1 MVALMAG
8 GGSSSGSTRHG
19 EPSGFAS
26 LSRLKRGWRQPKP
39 ATPDGETTMRALR
52 FVQCVEEQGSGW
64 FWETDREGRL
74 SYLSASVVDQLC
86 ATGQDPI
93 GEPLCDIFTV
103 SGDDVSAE
111 RTLRFHILGRTSF
124 SDYHVITAASDDRSW
139 SISGKPLF
147 DEVGQF
153 CGFVGTGSDL
163 TAKRRTEAEV
173 TRLALF
179 DSLTGLANRAKM
191 ELSLDQLLSRRP
203 GQWQPLTLLLLDLD
217 RFKAV
222 NDTLGHQT
230 GDLLLKLVAQ
240 RLQRTVGEG
249 ALIGR
254 RGGDEFEVVIV
265 GECRRDAL
273 ADIAR
278 GIVAALSQPY
288 HIAGSSISIGCSIGI
303 AIAPDN
309 GDTSETLVR
318 NADLAL
324 YAAKG
329 DGRGTHRF
337 YVPELLALAQ
347 VRRQMEDDLR
357 QALPAGQ
364 FHLVYQP
371 VVGMASG
378 AITGYEALVRW
389 NHPTLGAIS
398 PADFIPVAED
408 SGLIEPIGEWV
419 LRTAT
424 MAAAKWP
431 VPVRIAVNVSPIQF
445 ARPTLPL
452 LITSALAKSGLDP
465 ARLELEITE
474 SVFLGGSTTNDATFR
489 SLKALGVRLALDD
502 FGTGYSSLGYL
513 KTAPFDKIKIDQS
526 FVRGLG
532 QAGSRNSAIIRA
544 IVTLADA
551 LHLETTAEGVEA
563 QDEIALVRA
572 LGCTHIQGFVYGRP
586 VAEQQV
592 VAQLSGSEQA
602 TPIGVKV
609 SRPARTRML
618 RSIWIVSQGRRVVAR
633 LRDVSSAGAMIDDFD
648 PLQLAADTRIAIELV
663 EGEQLGGVVRWS
675 RSGRA
680 GIALDHVF
688 DFRSISQPTRLQSAA

>member
-1 MVALMAG
+1 MAAD
-8 GGSSSGSTRHG
+8 SSGSGPTRHG
-19 EPSGFAS
+19 GAGGFA
-26 LSRLKRGWRQPKP
+26 LSRLKRGWGRSKP
-39 ATPDGETTMRALR
+39 DDREADDAARALR
-52 FVQCVEEQGSGW
+52 FVHCVEDQGSGW

-74 SYLSASVVDQLC
+74 SYLSARVGEQLSR
-86 ATGQDPI
+86 TDGELI
-93 GEPLCDIFTV
+93 GESLCDVFTV
-103 SGDDVSAE
+103 SGDDASAE
-111 RTLRFHILGRTSF
+111 RTLRFHMLGRTSF
-124 SDYHVITAASDDRSW
+124 SDYQVSTHAADERSW
-139 SISGKPLF
+139 SISGRPLF

-153 CGFVGTGSDL
+153 RGFVGTGADL

-173 TRLALF
+173 TRLAMF

-191 ELSLDQLLSRRP
+191 QVSLDQLLARRP
-203 GQWQPLTLLLLDLD
+203 GHWQPLALLLLDLD

-240 RLQRTVGEG
+240 RLQRAVGDG
-249 ALIGR
+249 ALVGR

-265 GECRRDAL
+265 GECRKDAL
-273 ADIAR
+273 SELAR
-278 GIVAALSQPY
+278 GIVATLSQPY
-288 HIAGSSISIGCSIGI
+288 HIAGSSISIGCSIGV
-303 AIAPDN
+303 AVAPDD

-347 VRRQMEDDLR
+347 MRRQMEDDLR
-357 QALPAGQ
+357 QAIAQGEL
-364 FHLVYQP
+364 HLVYQP
-371 VVGMASG
+371 VVSTASG
-378 AITGYEALVRW
+378 AITGYEALARW
-389 NHPTLGAIS
+389 EHPRLGAIS
-398 PADFIPVAED
+398 PAEFIPVAED

-424 MAAAKWP
+424 MAAAQWP

-452 LITSALAKSGLDP
+452 LVTSALAQSGLDP

-474 SVFLGGSTTNDATFR
+474 SVFLGGTAATETAFR
-489 SLKALGVRLALDD
+489 ALKALGVRLALDD

-532 QAGSRNSAIIRA
+532 QPESRNAAIIKA

-563 QDEIALVRA
+563 QDEIELVRA

-586 VAEQQV
+586 VPSPQV
-592 VAQLSGSEQA
+592 IQQLSGAEVA
-602 TPIGVKV
+602 APVGVKV
-609 SRPARTRML
+609 TRAPRTRML
-618 RSIWIVSQGRRVVAR
+618 RSIWIGYDGRRVSAR
-633 LRDVSSAGAMIDDFD
+633 LRDISSAGAMIDDFG
-648 PLQLAADTRIAIELV
+648 PVELQPDTRITVEFV
-663 EGEQLGGVVRWS
+663 EGEPLGGVVRWS

-680 GIALDHVF
+680 GIGLDQNF
-688 DFRSISQPTRLQSAA
+688 DFRSIKQPARLQTAA

>member
-1 MVALMAG
+1 MGGNGSGPGQERRGDSQGAGALN
-8 GGSSSGSTRHG
+8 
-19 EPSGFAS
+19 
-26 LSRLKRGWRQPKP
+26 RLRRGWSR
-39 ATPDGETTMRALR
+39 ARPDGRDSDSAARALR
-52 FVQCVEEQGSGW
+52 FVDCIEEQGSGW
-64 FWETDREGRL
+64 FWETDREGSLR
-74 SYLSASVVDQLC
+74 YLSASVAGQLC
-86 ATGQDPI
+86 ATGRDPI
-93 GEPLCDIFTV
+93 GEPLCDVFTV

-111 RTLRFHILGRTSF
+111 RTLRFHMLGRTSF
-124 SDYHVITAASDDRSW
+124 SDYHVRTAAADDRSW
-139 SISGKPLF
+139 SISGRPLF
-147 DEVGQF
+147 DDVGQF
-153 CGFVGTGSDL
+153 RGFVGTGSDL

-191 ELSLDQLLSRRP
+191 QLSLDQLLARRP
-203 GQWQPLTLLLLDLD
+203 GQWQPLALLLLDLD

-230 GDLLLKLVAQ
+230 GDQLLKLVAQ
-240 RLQRTVGEG
+240 RLQRTVGDG

-254 RGGDEFEVVIV
+254 RGGDEFEVVIA
-265 GECRRDAL
+265 GECRRDVL
-273 ADIAR
+273 GDIAR

-303 AIAPDN
+303 AIAPDD

-329 DGRGTHRF
+329 GGRGTHRF

-347 VRRQMEDDLR
+347 MRRRMEDDLR
-357 QALPAGQ
+357 DALAAGQ
-364 FHLVYQP
+364 LHLVYQP
-371 VVGMASG
+371 VVGMTSG

-389 NHPTLGAIS
+389 EHPKLGAIS
-398 PADFIPVAED
+398 PADFIPVAEE

-424 MAAAKWP
+424 MAAARWP
-431 VPVRIAVNVSPIQF
+431 VPVRIAVNVSPVQF

-452 LITSALAKSGLDP
+452 LVTSALAKSGLDP
-465 ARLELEITE
+465 DRLELEITE
-474 SVFLGGSTTNDATFR
+474 SVFLGGSSATDATFR

-532 QAGSRNSAIIRA
+532 QPGSRNGAIIKA

-563 QDEIALVRA
+563 QDEIELVRA

-586 VAEQQV
+586 APEAHVIE
-592 VAQLSGSEQA
+592 QLSGAERA
-602 TPIGVKV
+602 APTGVKI
-609 SRPARTRML
+609 SRASRTRML
-618 RSIWIVSQGRRVVAR
+618 RTIWIAHGGRRVPAR
-633 LRDVSSAGAMIDDFD
+633 LRDVSSAGAMIDDFE
-648 PLQLAADTRIAIELV
+648 PLELGPDSRIVIEFN
-663 EGEQLGGVVRWS
+663 EGEHVDGVVRWT

-680 GIALDHVF
+680 GIALDQVF
-688 DFRSISQPTRLQSAA
+688 DFRSISQPTRLRSAA

>member
-1 MVALMAG
+1 MAAE
-8 GGSSSGSTRHG
+8 SSGSGLSRRG
-19 EPSGFAS
+19 DAGGFAS
-26 LSRLKRGWRQPKP
+26 LSRLKRGWGKAKP
-39 ATPDGETTMRALR
+39 EDREGEDAARALR
-52 FVQCVEEQGSGW
+52 FIHCVEEQGSGW

-74 SYLSASVVDQLC
+74 IYLSASVAEYVSR
-86 ATGQDPI
+86 AGRSVI
-93 GEPLCDIFTV
+93 GEPLCDIFAV

-124 SDYHVITAASDDRSW
+124 SDYQVSTETAEDRSW
-139 SISGKPLF
+139 SISGRPLF

-153 CGFVGTGSDL
+153 RGFVGTGADL

-173 TRLALF
+173 ARLAMF

-191 ELSLDQLLSRRP
+191 QLSLDQLLARRP
-203 GQWQPLTLLLLDLD
+203 GQWQPLALLLLDLD

-240 RLQRTVGEG
+240 RLQRTVGDD
-249 ALIGR
+249 ALVGR

-265 GECRRDAL
+265 GECRKDAL
-273 ADIAR
+273 SELAH
-278 GIVAALSQPY
+278 GIVATLSQPY

-303 AIAPDN
+303 AVAPDD

-347 VRRQMEDDLR
+347 MRRQMEDDLR
-357 QALPAGQ
+357 QALVGNQ
-364 FHLVYQP
+364 LHLVYQP
-371 VVGMASG
+371 VVSTTSG
-378 AITGYEALVRW
+378 AITGYEALARW
-389 NHPTLGAIS
+389 EHPRLGAIS
-398 PADFIPVAED
+398 PAEFIPVAED

-424 MAAAKWP
+424 MAAASWP

-452 LITSALAKSGLDP
+452 LVTSALAQSGLDP
-465 ARLELEITE
+465 DRLELEITE
-474 SVFLGGSTTNDATFR
+474 SVFLGGSAATDATFR
-489 SLKALGVRLALDD
+489 SLKTLGVRLALDD

-526 FVRGLG
+526 FVRGLS
-532 QAGSRNSAIIRA
+532 QPGSRNGAIIKA

-563 QDEIALVRA
+563 QDEIGLIRA

-586 VAEQQV
+586 VPGQQV
-592 VAQLSGSEQA
+592 IQQLSGAEVA
-602 TPIGVKV
+602 APVGVKV
-609 SRPARTRML
+609 SRAARTKML
-618 RSIWIVSQGRRVVAR
+618 RSIWITYDGRRVPAR
-633 LRDVSSAGAMIDDFD
+633 LRDISSAGAMIDSFE
-648 PLQLAADTRIAIELV
+648 PLTLETDARIAIEFV
-663 EGEQLGGVVRWS
+663 EGEPLGAVIRWS

-680 GIALDHVF
+680 GIGLDQMF
-688 DFRSISQPTRLQSAA
+688 DFRSIRQPARFQSAA

>member
-1 MVALMAG
+1 MAG
-8 GGSSSGSTRHG
+8 RASGSASTVPG
-19 EPSGFAS
+19 ETGGLAS

-39 ATPDGETTMRALR
+39 SVTDSEKAARALR
-52 FVQCVEEQGSGW
+52 FIQCVEDQGSGW

-74 SYLSASVVDQLC
+74 SYLSASIVDQLC
-86 ATGQDPI
+86 AIGQDPV
-93 GEPLCDIFTV
+93 GEPLCDVFTV
-103 SGDDVSAE
+103 PGDDVSAE

-124 SDYHVITAASDDRSW
+124 SDYHVSTAAAADRSW
-139 SISGKPLF
+139 SISGRPLF
-147 DEVGQF
+147 DDVGQF
-153 CGFVGTGSDL
+153 RGFVGTGADL

-191 ELSLDQLLSRRP
+191 QLSLDQLLARRP
-203 GQWQPLTLLLLDLD
+203 GQWQPLALLLLDLD

-240 RLQRTVGEG
+240 RLQRTVGDG
-249 ALIGR
+249 ALVGR
-254 RGGDEFEVVIV
+254 RGGDEFEVVIA
-265 GECRRDAL
+265 GECRRDVL
-273 ADIAR
+273 ADMAH

-303 AIAPDN
+303 AIAPDD

-337 YVPELLALAQ
+337 YIAELLALAQ
-347 VRRQMEDDLR
+347 MRRQMEDDLR
-357 QALPAGQ
+357 QALPGGQ
-364 FHLVYQP
+364 LHLVYQP
-371 VVGMASG
+371 VVGTATG

-389 NHPTLGAIS
+389 EHPRLGAIS
-398 PADFIPVAED
+398 PADFIPVAEE

-424 MAAAKWP
+424 MAAAQWP
-431 VPVRIAVNVSPIQF
+431 APVRIAVNVSPIQF

-452 LITSALAKSGLDP
+452 LVTSALAKSGLDP

-474 SVFLGGSTTNDATFR
+474 SVFLGGSSANDETFR
-489 SLKALGVRLALDD
+489 NLKLLGVRLALDD

-532 QAGSRNSAIIRA
+532 HAGSRNAAIIKA

-551 LHLETTAEGVEA
+551 MHLETTAEGVEA
-563 QDEIALVRA
+563 QDEIELIRA

-586 VAEQQV
+586 VPEQQV
-592 VAQLSGSEQA
+592 IQQLSGTTVA
-602 TPIGVKV
+602 VPTGVKV
-609 SRPARTRML
+609 SRAARTRML
-618 RSIWIVSQGRRVVAR
+618 RTIWIARDGRRIPAR
-633 LRDVSSAGAMIDDFD
+633 LRDISSAGAMIDDFE
-648 PLQLAADTRIAIELV
+648 PLELAADARITIEFV
-663 EGEQLGGVVRWS
+663 EGEPLDGVVRWI

-680 GIALDHVF
+680 GIALDQIF
-688 DFRSISQPTRLQSAA
+688 DFRSIRQLARFQSAA

>member
-1 MVALMAG
+1 MAADD
-8 GGSSSGSTRHG
+8 SGSALARRG
-19 EPSGFAS
+19 DNGGFGS
-26 LSRLKRGWRQPKP
+26 LSRLKRGWTRQKP
-39 ATPDGETTMRALR
+39 DEQDDDAARALR
-52 FVQCVEEQGSGW
+52 FITCVEELGSGW

-74 SYLSASVVDQLC
+74 TYLSQGVMQQLSES
-86 ATGQDPI
+86 GRSLL
-93 GEPLCDIFTV
+93 GESLCDVFV
-103 SGDDVSAE
+103 VGGDDVSAE
-111 RTLRFHILGRTSF
+111 RTLRFHIVGRTSF
-124 SDYHVITAASDDRSW
+124 SDYHVSTDSSGDRLW
-139 SISGKPLF
+139 SISGRPLF

-153 CGFVGTGSDL
+153 RGFVGTGSDL

-173 TRLALF
+173 ARLAMF

-191 ELSLDQLLSRRP
+191 QLSLDQLLARRQ
-203 GQWQPLTLLLLDLD
+203 GRWQPLALMLLDLD

-230 GDLLLKLVAQ
+230 GDMLLKLVAQ
-240 RLQRTVGEG
+240 RLQRTVGDG

-254 RGGDEFEVVIV
+254 RGGDEFEVVII

-273 ADIAR
+273 GDIAH

-303 AIAPDN
+303 SIAPDD

-324 YAAKG
+324 YSAKG
-329 DGRGTHRF
+329 NGRGTHRF

-347 VRRQMEDDLR
+347 MRRQMEDDLR
-357 QALPAGQ
+357 QALGDGQ
-364 FHLVYQP
+364 LHLVYQP
-371 VVGMASG
+371 VVGTVSG
-378 AITGYEALVRW
+378 AITGYEALARW
-389 NHPTLGAIS
+389 EHPRLGAIS
-398 PADFIPVAED
+398 PAEFIPVAED

-424 MAAAKWP
+424 LAAAQWP

-452 LITSALAKSGLDP
+452 LVTSALAQSGLDP

-474 SVFLGGSTTNDATFR
+474 SVFLGGSAATEATFR
-489 SLKALGVRLALDD
+489 NLKALGVRLALDD

-526 FVRGLG
+526 FVRGIG
-532 QAGSRNSAIIRA
+532 QESTRNAAIVKA

-551 LHLETTAEGVEA
+551 MDLETTAEGVEA
-563 QDEIALVRA
+563 QDEIELIRA

-586 VAEQQV
+586 MSDAQV
-592 VAQLSGSEQA
+592 LIQLSGTQLA
-602 TPIGVKV
+602 APVGVKV
-609 SRPARTRML
+609 SRPVRTRML
-618 RSIWIVSQGRRVVAR
+618 RSIWLQLDGRRIAAR
-633 LRDVSSAGAMIDDFD
+633 LRDVSAAGAMIDSFE
-648 PLQLAADTRIAIELV
+648 PLTLQSDTRVAIEFV
-663 EGEQLGGVVRWS
+663 EGEPLGGVIRWVRG
-675 RSGRA
+675 GRA
-680 GIALDHVF
+680 GIGLDQLF
-688 DFRSISQPTRLQSAA
+688 DFREIKSPVRQQAAA